1 MRPPSNG
8 RIRGLRRAIAVM
20 GKLLGP
26 GSVELVDVAHLD
38 WSEKGAEAWVRDFVR
53 KGARMDALWA
63 ANDPMALGAI
73 TALREA
79 GYRSGADV
87 MVGGLDWNQGAIER
101 VLNGEMVLTHGGHFL
116 LGAWAAV
123 VLPRPPRRSGLRRG
137 GRPPAISMGASICRW
152 RGDFRR
158 IGKVDWRT
166 VDFTRFSKTRNP
178 AVTRYNFPRMQC
190 EPHSGNESPNE
201 LGSPQR
207 GGVYHTDG
215 ACTHRSVCDRAKR
228 RRHSHSRPICRQ
240 LSPDRR

>member
-53 KGARMDALWA
+53 KGARIDALWA

-137 GRPPAISMGASICRW
+137 GRPPAISHGSI
-152 RGDFRR
+152 DLQVARR
-158 IGKVDWRT
+158 FPEDREGGLAHGGLH
-166 VDFTRFSKTRNP
+166 
-178 AVTRYNFPRMQC
+178 AVQQDPQSRRDALQFFPGC
-190 EPHSGNESPNE
+190 SVEPHSGNVA
-201 LGSPQR
+201 Q
-207 GGVYHTDG
+207 
-215 ACTHRSVCDRAKR
+215 
-228 RRHSHSRPICRQ
+228 
-240 LSPDRR
+240 